1 VPELPEVE
9 TIARDLESD
18 VRGATVAAVHVHRP
32 NVLRDVSA
40 SALAR
45 RMTGATFDRF
55 WRRAKYVVADLST
68 GDRMVVS
75 PRFTGSLLVAP
86 PPFIRSGGDYTC
98 IQFPMRDGRTLRFRD
113 VRRLGTVALMAPAQF
128 ARFTDAIGPEP
139 LLDSF
144 TAAHFAEIVRSSSRA
159 IKTILMDQRR
169 IAGIGNI
176 YANEALWRA
185 RIRPTRRGSS
195 LTLAQSAALY
205 EESRAVLAAA
215 VEQRGTSFRDY
226 QDPYGGR
233 GGFLGLVKVY
243 GREGEACLRCGT
255 TLRSSHALEGRIT
268 VWCTKCQR

>member
-9 TIARDLESD
+9 TIARDLEST
-18 VRGATVAAVHVHRP
+18 VRGATVCAVHVFRAD
-32 NVLRDVSA
+32 VLRGSA
-40 SALAR
+40 AKGFTNRIEGAR
-45 RMTGATFDRF
+45 FDRF

-68 GDRMVVS
+68 GDRLVVS
-75 PRFTGSLLVAP
+75 PRFTGALLVEP
-86 PPFIRSGGDYTC
+86 GPFRRNGDDYTC
-98 IQFPMRDGRTLRFRD
+98 IRFPLADGRALRFRD
-113 VRRLGTVALMAPAQF
+113 VRRLGTVELMAPR
-128 ARFTDAIGPEP
+128 RFGAFTAAIGPEP
-139 LLDSF
+139 LDVSF
-144 TAAHFAEIVRSSSRA
+144 TAERFTEIVRASTRA

-195 LTLAQSAALY
+195 LTRAQAALLHS
-205 EESRAVLAAA
+205 EAIEVLRAA

-226 QDPYGGR
+226 QDPFGGR

-243 GREGEACLRCGT
+243 GREGEPCARCGT

-268 VWCTKCQR
+268 VWCTTCQK

>member
-9 TIARDLESD
+9 TIARDLEAT
-18 VRGATVAAVHVHRP
+18 VRGATVGAAHVHRP
-32 NVLRDVSA
+32 DVLRGITA
-40 SALAR
+40 KRLAG

-68 GDRMVVS
+68 RDRLVVS
-75 PRFTGSLLVAP
+75 PRFTGALLVEPAP
-86 PPFIRSGGDYTC
+86 FRRNGDDYTC
-98 IQFPMRDGRTLRFRD
+98 IQFPLTDGRTLRFRD
-113 VRRLGTVALMAPAQF
+113 VRRLGTVELMAPA
-128 ARFTDAIGPEP
+128 RFDEFTKAIGPEP
-139 LLDSF
+139 LDVSF
-144 TAAHFAEIVRSSSRA
+144 TAERFIGIVRASTRA

-185 RIRPTRRGSS
+185 LIRPARRGSS
-195 LTLAQSAALY
+195 LTRAQAALLHA
-205 EESRAVLAAA
+205 ESIAVLRAA

-243 GREGEACLRCGT
+243 GRQGEPCARCGT
-255 TLRSSHALEGRIT
+255 ILRSSHALEGRVT
-268 VWCTKCQR
+268 VWCTTCQT